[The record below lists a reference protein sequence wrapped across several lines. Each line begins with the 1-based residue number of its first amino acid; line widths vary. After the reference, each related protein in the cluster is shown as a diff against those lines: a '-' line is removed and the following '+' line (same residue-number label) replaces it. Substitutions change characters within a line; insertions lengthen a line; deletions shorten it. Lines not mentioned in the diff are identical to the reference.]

1 MSDIIET
8 LNEYNELWA
17 SALTSVSAG
26 DAITFSGQGKKL
38 LSISADGVMTIG
50 EGMSADDATQEAA
63 QMLIKHF
70 AMAYVREIAE
80 LRAEIARLKA
90 DDEDREYGYPKL
102 SPEELLEAQRAK
114 NAAMR
119 GMLDS
124 LPPEDVDA

>member
-50 EGMSADDATQEAA
+50 EGMSDDEATQEAA
-63 QMLIKHF
+63 RVLVEHF
-70 AMAYVREIAE
+70 AAIYASE
-80 LRAEIARLKA
+80 LAAAQRRISELETQLSDQQ
-90 DDEDREYGYPKL
+90 DDEAFNLRIE
-102 SPEELLEAQRAK
+102 R
-114 NAAMR
+114 
-119 GMLDS
+119 S
-124 LPPEDVDA
+124 LAEQ